1 MKAGTI
7 IAGIAVAGILGG
19 GFWWGLSGTTGNGDA
34 LTIDGYAQAE
44 TRSIASTIL
53 ATGII
58 RLRVGAEVRVGS
70 QLSGIVDEL
79 NVVVGSKVEQGDV
92 IARIDARSLQSR
104 LDQANAQ
111 VRVLQQEVKRAEVE
125 LERARRLDLQGLAP
139 ANDIEDRQLDLADA
153 RARLDKARQDA
164 AVVETDLQY
173 AVIRAPIAGTIAS
186 VSTQKGETV
195 AASFETPTFAT
206 IIAADALELV
216 AMVDETDIGTVETGN
231 TVYFTVEAFPAKE
244 FEGTVKQI
252 APKGTII
259 SGVVNFEVM
268 IEIDSP
274 IDLLKPDMTAN
285 VSIRTAE
292 REAIVLPTRALHRDG
307 FEQYVFVEKDG
318 ELVRRNVS
326 VGNREAGF
334 TEIRQ
339 GLGAN
344 DKVALVARNSTETGA
359 PQ

>member
-1 MKAGTI
+1 MKSATV
-7 IAGIAVAGILGG
+7 IAGIAVAGALAGG
-19 GFWWGLSGTTGNGDA
+19 VLWGIGGSGGDEDA
-34 LTIDGYAQAE
+34 LVVDGYTQAE

-70 QLSGIVDEL
+70 QMSGIVEEL
-79 NVVVGSKVEQGDV
+79 NVVVGSKVAQGDV

-111 VRVLQQEVKRAEVE
+111 VRVLQQEVKRAEIE
-125 LERARRLDLQGLAP
+125 LERARQLDLKGLAP
-139 ANDIEDRQLDLADA
+139 ANDIEDRQLDLGDA
-153 RARLDKARQDA
+153 QARLDKARRDA

-206 IIAADALELV
+206 IIAEDALELV
-216 AMVDETDIGTVETGN
+216 AMVDETDIGTVETSN
-231 TVYFTVEAFPAKE
+231 PVYFTVEAFPAKE

-252 APKGTII
+252 APKGSII

-274 IDLLKPDMTAN
+274 VDVLKPDMTAN

-292 REAIVLPTRALHRDG
+292 REALVLPLRAVHRDG
-307 FEQYVFVEKDG
+307 FEQYVLVEEDG
-318 ELVRRNVS
+318 DLVRRNVS
-326 VGNREAGF
+326 VGSREAGSI
-334 TEIRQ
+334 EIRQ
-339 GLGAN
+339 GLGRN
-344 DKVALVARNSTETGA
+344 DKVALVTRNPTKRGST
-359 PQ
+359 Q

>member
-1 MKAGTI
+1 MKSATVV
-7 IAGIAVAGILGG
+7 AAIAVAGALAGG
-19 GFWWGLSGTTGNGDA
+19 VLWEFGASSGDEDS
-34 LTIDGYAQAE
+34 LVIDGYTRAE

-70 QLSGIVDEL
+70 QMSGIVEEL
-79 NVVVGSKVEQGDV
+79 NVVVGSRVQQGDV
-92 IARIDARSLQSR
+92 IARIDARSLQAR

-111 VRVLQQEVKRAEVE
+111 VRVLQQEVKRAEIE
-125 LERARRLDLQGLAP
+125 LERARRLDLEGLAP
-139 ANDIEDRQLDLADA
+139 ANDIEDRQLDLGDA
-153 RARLDKARQDA
+153 QARLDKARRDA

-206 IIAADALELV
+206 IIAEDALELV
-216 AMVDETDIGTVETGN
+216 AMVDETDIGTVEISN
-231 TVYFTVEAFPAKE
+231 PVYFTVEAFPANE

-252 APKGTII
+252 APKGSII

-268 IEIDSP
+268 VEIDSP
-274 IDLLKPDMTAN
+274 VDLLKPDMTAN

-292 REAIVLPTRALHRDG
+292 REALVLPAHALHRDG
-307 FEQYVFVEKDG
+307 FEQYVFVEENG
-318 ELVRRNVS
+318 ELVRRAVS
-326 VGNREAGF
+326 VGSRETGSI
-334 TEIRQ
+334 EIRQ
-339 GLGAN
+339 GLGMN
-344 DKVALVARNSTETGA
+344 DKVALVTRNPTERGA
-359 PQ
+359 TR

>member
-1 MKAGTI
+1 MKAGTVI
-7 IAGIAVAGILGG
+7 AVVVIAGAVAAGFRWGLGG
-19 GFWWGLSGTTGNGDA
+19 SGDA
-34 LTIDGYAQAE
+34 AEEFVVDGFTAAE

-70 QLSGIVDEL
+70 QMSGIVEEL
-79 NVVVGSKVEQGDV
+79 NVVVGSKVQQGDV

-111 VRVLQQEVKRAEVE
+111 VRVLQQEVRRAEIE
-125 LERARRLDLQGLAP
+125 LERARKLDRDGIAP
-139 ANDIEDRQLDLADA
+139 ANDVEDRELDLADA
-153 RARLDKARQDA
+153 RARLDKARRDA

-206 IIAADALELV
+206 IIAEDALELV
-216 AMVDETDIGTVETGN
+216 AMVDETDIGTVEIDN
-231 TVYFTVEAFPAKE
+231 PVYFTVEAFPQRE
-244 FEGTVKQI
+244 FSGTVKQI
-252 APKGTII
+252 APKGSII

-274 IDLLKPDMTAN
+274 VAILKPDMTAN

-292 REAIVLPTRALHRDG
+292 RDALVLPARAVHRDG
-307 FEQYVFVEKDG
+307 FEQYVFVEDNG
-318 ELVRRNVS
+318 ELARRSVS
-326 VGNREAGF
+326 VGSREAGSV
-334 TEIRQ
+334 EIRQ
-339 GLGAN
+339 GLSSN
-344 DKVALVARNSTETGA
+344 DRVALVTRGPNNVD
-359 PQ
+359 

>member
-1 MKAGTI
+1 MKIGTV
-7 IAGIAVAGILGG
+7 IAGIAVAGALAGG
-19 GFWWGLSGTTGNGDA
+19 IRWGLSGSGGEADA
-34 LTIDGYAQAE
+34 LVVDGYTQAE

-70 QLSGIVDEL
+70 QMSGIVEEL
-79 NVVVGSKVEQGDV
+79 NVVVGSRVEQGDV
-92 IARIDARSLQSR
+92 IARIDARSLRSR

-111 VRVLQQEVKRAEVE
+111 VRVLQQEVKRAEIE
-125 LERARRLDLQGLAP
+125 LERARQLDLQGLAP

-153 RARLDKARQDA
+153 QARLDKARRDA

-206 IIAADALELV
+206 IIAEDALELV
-216 AMVDETDIGTVETGN
+216 AMVDETDIGTVETSN
-231 TVYFTVEAFPAKE
+231 PVYFTVEAFPANE
-244 FEGTVKQI
+244 FEGTVRQI
-252 APKGTII
+252 APKGSII
-259 SGVVNFEVM
+259 SGVVNFEIM

-274 IDLLKPDMTAN
+274 VDLLKPDMTAN

-292 REAIVLPTRALHRDG
+292 REALVLPARAIHRDG
-307 FEQYVFVEKDG
+307 FEQYVLVEDEG

-326 VGNREAGF
+326 VGSREAGSV
-334 TEIRQ
+334 EIRQ
-339 GLGAN
+339 GLGRN
-344 DKVALVARNSTETGA
+344 DKVALVTRNSTERGST
-359 PQ
+359 Q

>member
-1 MKAGTI
+1 MRTGTV
-7 IAGIAVAGILGG
+7 IAGIAAAGALAGG
-19 GFWWGLSGTTGNGDA
+19 AWWGFSGSGDGA
-34 LTIDGYAQAE
+34 DSLVVDGYTQAE
-44 TRSIASTIL
+44 NRSIASTVL

-70 QLSGIVDEL
+70 QLSGIVEEL

-125 LERARRLDLQGLAP
+125 LGRARQLDLKGLAP
-139 ANDIEDRQLDLADA
+139 ANDIEDRQLDLGDA
-153 RARLDKARQDA
+153 QARLDKARRDA

-173 AVIRAPIAGTIAS
+173 AVIKAPIAGTIAS

-206 IIAADALELV
+206 IIAEDALELV
-216 AMVDETDIGTVETGN
+216 AMVDETDIGTVETKN
-231 TVYFTVEAFPAKE
+231 PVYFTVEAFPTKE

-252 APKGTII
+252 APKGSII

-274 IDLLKPDMTAN
+274 VALLKPDMTAN

-292 REAIVLPTRALHRDG
+292 REALVLPTRAVHRDG
-307 FEQYVFVEKDG
+307 FEQFVYIEIDG

-326 VGNREAGF
+326 VGNREAGSI
-334 TEIRQ
+334 EIRQ
-339 GLGAN
+339 GLGRN
-344 DKVALVARNSTETGA
+344 EKVALVTRNLTE
-359 PQ
+359 